1 MPNQLE
7 QLDQVFQ
14 ALADGTRRAVIKH
27 LAGGPASV
35 SDLAKPFE
43 MALPSFMQHL
53 SVLESCKLVRSEKSG
68 RVRIYHL
75 TPQPLKSAEG
85 WMEKQRN
92 MWERRLD
99 QLDAYLLELKEK
111 TNEPKKR

>member
-1 MPNQLE
+1 MPN

-14 ALADGTRRAVIKH
+14 ALADGTRRAVIRR
-27 LAGGPASV
+27 LSDGPASV
-35 SDLAKPFE
+35 SDLARPFD

-53 SVLESCKLVRSEKSG
+53 SVLEGCKLVRSEKSG

-75 TPQPLKSAEG
+75 TPEPLVKAEG

-99 QLDAYLLELKEK
+99 QLDAYLMELKER
-111 TNEPKKR
+111 TGEPKK